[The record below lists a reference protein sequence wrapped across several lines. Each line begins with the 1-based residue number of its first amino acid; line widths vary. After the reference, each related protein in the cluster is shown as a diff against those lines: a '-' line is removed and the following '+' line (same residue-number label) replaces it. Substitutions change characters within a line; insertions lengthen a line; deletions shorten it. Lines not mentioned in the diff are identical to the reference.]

1 MFPFFK
7 SKSSKSQCE
16 QILKSLDPVL
26 KQCAASSV
34 LDKDRLLQGY
44 KAALQKFDKDF
55 DTFAGNEIMSASGKK
70 ASENTD
76 EVIAVFRRWQR
87 TGAAP
92 SLMAMATV
100 MIDEFTITQPDNR
113 HIVLMAAT
121 LGGLELELPYHNN
134 LHFRKVTLQLM
145 RLIQVHNDIYGETS
159 KSLTEDE
166 ITLLLASA
174 CIHDLEH
181 DGRGNTIKG
190 VHEPCRLEIQ
200 SYVIAEPF
208 LKAVGASDEG
218 LETMKLLLLCTDV
231 SPLGEPTN
239 PISQMKAAYRYH
251 FMGDDSKISSLNL
264 SEDIKALEAN
274 AKATL
279 MACLLQEAD
288 IATSGGLSYEVTQ
301 YETALYR
308 REIGFRDACPKHIV
322 DFLDAV
328 CQRRFLTDAGQKL
341 FAANMA
347 RIYALSEKAVTEG
360 NEEFPKPEHTDFIL
374 GKSAAHNTSK
384 TLN

>member
-1 MFPFFK
+1 MFSLFK
-7 SKSSKSQCE
+7 SKSNKSQCE
-16 QILKSLDPVL
+16 QTLKSLEPVL
-26 KQCAASSV
+26 KQYAGTSL
-34 LDKDRLLQGY
+34 LDKDRLLEGY
-44 KAALQKFDKDF
+44 RAAMQKFDKDF
-55 DTFAGNEIMSASGKK
+55 DTFAGNEIMHASSKK

-76 EVIAVFRRWQR
+76 EVVAVFRRWQR
-87 TGAAP
+87 TGSAP
-92 SLMAMATV
+92 SLMAMAAV
-100 MIDEFTITQPDNR
+100 MIDEFAITQPDNR

-121 LGGLELELPYHNN
+121 LAGLDLELPYHNN

-181 DGRGNTIKG
+181 DGKGNTIKG

-208 LKAVGASDEG
+208 LKAVGASDEA

-239 PISQMKAAYRYH
+239 PMSQMKAAYRYH
-251 FMGDDSKISSLNL
+251 FMGDNTKLPTLNL
-264 SEDIKALEAN
+264 SDDIKALETD

-308 REIGFRDACPKHIV
+308 MEIGFNDACPKHIV

-347 RIYALSEKAVTEG
+347 RIYALSEKGVAEG
-360 NEEFPKPEHTDFIL
+360 NEPFPKPEHSDFIL
-374 GKSAAHNTSK
+374 GKVAAHNTSK
-384 TLN
+384 ALN